1 MSAIQAQPGI
11 LSAALSHAA
20 RGWRVLPLWWPAP
33 PGCACGRPDC
43 ANVGKHPI
51 GELVPHGCHDATTDA
66 EVIRSWWGRFPEAN
80 VGIATGQESGIW
92 ALDVDPRHG
101 GDVTLE
107 DLETRH
113 GRLPTSLRARTGS
126 GGLHILFA
134 HPRDGKLSN
143 SSGRLGAGLD
153 VRGDGGYIVGPPSRH
168 ASGGTY
174 VLLDEEESI
183 VEPAPLWLLELI
195 GERYTE
201 AESDEPVEEL
211 PDDQAELVARRKL
224 ARAIVRVR
232 EGYSRHQT
240 AVWLFQQCRDNRV
253 PRSVARE
260 LIDPFLLVC
269 AEKKDR
275 AVPRPEVIKAF
286 AWAFKKAPREADR
299 EIDVRIGGKTILE
312 IAAIPSDIERHK
324 AIKAVAA
331 AEAVPVGA
339 VKAEVAKHRAAVAL
353 PPPTDWRAQLL
364 WRDTPSGRKLETCLR
379 NAAVFLTHHEQWKG
393 QIRAN
398 QFSGAVEWVPSQTP
412 PIEAHAGRWSDL
424 HTFQAAEWLQ
434 AGPRLMVGVEI
445 VYAAVQLAAQAAAMH
460 PVREYLESL
469 AWDGE
474 PRLDSW
480 LEDLAGVARTPHAM
494 AVGRRWLVSACAR
507 AFRPGAK
514 ADHALILEGSQG
526 IGKSTLLRT
535 LFEPWY
541 TDEIDVLGS
550 KDAAMQL
557 RGAWCIEMSELD
569 ALHRSDV
576 SRVKAFISRTVDRY
590 RPPYGREVVE
600 APRGCVF
607 AGSVNDSQYLRDET
621 GGRRFW
627 PVACTAID
635 LEGAKATRNQLWA
648 EAMVA
653 FRAGEAWWLDTR
665 ELVEKAEEEQ
675 EQRYFA
681 DAWEERIAEVL
692 EPTRWKVGQHVTISN
707 VLTAIG
713 VDTARQDRG
722 AQMRAAGC
730 LKRLGREMVKVKVHG
745 EHVRLWMP
753 KGWKRGDGQ

>member
-1 MSAIQAQPGI
+1 MAGREI
-11 LSAALSHAA
+11 LAAALAHAA
-20 RGWRVLPLWWPAP
+20 RGWRVLPLWGPSVRGARC
-33 PGCACGRPDC
+33 GCGNDSCSNAL
-43 ANVGKHPI
+43 KHPI
-51 GELVPHGCHDATTDA
+51 GELVPHGCHDATTDPA
-66 EVIRSWWGRFPEAN
+66 VIESWWAKFPEAN
-80 VGIATGQESGIW
+80 IGIATGQESGVW

-101 GDVTLE
+101 GDVTL
-107 DLETRH
+107 DTLEAKH
-113 GRLPTSLRARTGS
+113 GRLPSSLRARTGS
-126 GGLHILFA
+126 GGLHILFR
-134 HPRDGKLSN
+134 HPGDGKLSN

-168 ASGGTY
+168 ASGGVY
-174 VLLDEEESI
+174 VLLDEDESVI
-183 VEPAPLWLLELI
+183 EPAPNWLLELI

-201 AESDEPVEEL
+201 DESTEPVEEL

-240 AVWLFQQCRDNRV
+240 AVWMFQQCRDNRV
-253 PRSVARE
+253 PRAIARA

-275 AVPRPEVIKAF
+275 AVPRPEVTKAF
-286 AWAFKKAPREADR
+286 AWAYKKAPRDADR
-299 EIDVRIGGKTILE
+299 EIEVRIGGKTILE

-331 AEAVPVGA
+331 AEAVPVAA
-339 VKAEVAKHRAAVAL
+339 VKAEVARQRAAVAV
-353 PPPTDWRAQLL
+353 PAPSDWRAMLL
-364 WRDTPSGRKLETCLR
+364 WRETPSGRKLETCLR
-379 NAAVFLTHHEQWKG
+379 NAAVFLTHHEQWRGLIK
-393 QIRAN
+393 AN
-398 QFSGAVEWVPSQTP
+398 QFSGVVEWAPGDQP
-412 PIEAHAGRWSDL
+412 PIEAPAGRWSDL
-424 HTFQAAEWLQ
+424 HTFQATEWLQ
-434 AGPRLMVGVEI
+434 AGPRLMVGSDI
-445 VYAAVQLAAQAAAMH
+445 VYSSIQLAAQVSAMH
-460 PVREYLESL
+460 PVREYLEKL
-469 AWDGE
+469 VWDQE

-480 LEDLAGVARTPHAM
+480 LEDLAGVARTPHAA

-507 AFRPGAK
+507 ALRPGSK
-514 ADHALILEGSQG
+514 ADHALILEGPQG

-550 KDAAMQL
+550 KDAAMQI

-590 RPPYGREVVE
+590 RPPYGREVIE

-627 PVACTAID
+627 PVACTEID
-635 LEGAKATRNQLWA
+635 IEGAKAIRDQLWA

-665 ELVEKAEEEQ
+665 DLVEKAEEEQ

-681 DAWEERIAEVL
+681 DAWEERISDAL
-692 EPTRWKVGQHVTISN
+692 EPHRWKVGQPVTISN
-707 VLTAIG
+707 VLEAIG
-713 VDTARQDRG
+713 VDPARQDRG

-730 LKRLGREMVKVKVHG
+730 LKRLGREMVKVKQNR
-745 EHVRLWMP
+745 ECRRLWMP
-753 KGWKRGDGQ
+753 KGWKRGDA

>member
-1 MSAIQAQPGI
+1 MSDI
-11 LSAALSHAA
+11 LAAALSHAS
-20 RGWRVLPLWWPAP
+20 RGWRVLPLWWPVP
-33 PGCACGRPDC
+33 GGCACGRSDC

-51 GELVPHGCHDATTDA
+51 GELVAHGCHDASTDP
-66 EVIRSWWGRFPEAN
+66 EQIRGWWERFPLAN
-80 VGIATGQESGIW
+80 VGLATGQESGFW
-92 ALDVDPRHG
+92 ALDIDPRHG

-107 DLETRH
+107 ALEAKH
-113 GRLPTSLRARTGS
+113 GRLPASLRSRTGS
-126 GGLHILFA
+126 GGMHVLFR
-134 HPRDGKLSN
+134 HPGDGRLSN

-168 ASGGTY
+168 ASGGEY
-174 VLLDEEESI
+174 VLLDEDESVI
-183 VEPAPLWLLELI
+183 EPAPLWLLELI
-195 GERYTE
+195 GERYTDD
-201 AESDEPVEEL
+201 ESDEPIEEL

-240 AVWLFQQCRDNRV
+240 AVWLFQQCRDNRI

-260 LIDPFLLVC
+260 LVDPYLLVC

-275 AVPRPEVIKAF
+275 AVPRAEVLKAF
-286 AWAFKKAPREADR
+286 GWAYKKAPREADN
-299 EIDVRIGGKTILE
+299 EIEVRIGGRSVLE

-324 AIKAVAA
+324 AIRAVAE
-331 AEAVPVGA
+331 AEAVPISV
-339 VKAEVAKHRAAVAL
+339 VKTEVKKQRAAAAL

-364 WRDTPSGRKLETCLR
+364 WKDTPAGRKLETCLR
-379 NAAVFLTHHEQWKG
+379 NAAVFLTHHESWKG

-398 QFSGAVEWVPSQTP
+398 QFSGTVEWAPSDTP
-412 PIEAHAGRWSDL
+412 PIEAPAGRWTDL

-434 AGPRLMVGVEI
+434 AAPRLMVGAEI
-445 VYAAVQLAAQAAAMH
+445 VYAAIQLAAQASAMH
-460 PVREYLESL
+460 PVREYLEGL
-469 AWDGE
+469 AWDEE
-474 PRLDSW
+474 PRLDAW
-480 LEDLAGVARTPHAM
+480 LEDLAGVERTPHSV

-514 ADHALILEGSQG
+514 ADHALILEGPQG

-627 PVACTAID
+627 PVACTEID
-635 LEGAKATRNQLWA
+635 IEGAKATRDQLWA

-653 FRAGEAWWLDTR
+653 FRAGEPWWLDTR
-665 ELVEKAEEEQ
+665 ELVETAEVEQ
-675 EQRYFA
+675 EQRFFA
-681 DAWEERIAEVL
+681 DAWEERIADAL
-692 EPTRWKVGQHVTISN
+692 EPHRWKIGQPVTISN
-707 VLTAIG
+707 VLEAIG
-713 VDTARQDRG
+713 VEPGRQDR
-722 AQMRAAGC
+722 ASQMRASGC
-730 LKRLGREMVKVKVHG
+730 LKRLGRELVRVKERKRVL
-745 EHVRLWMP
+745 RLWMP
-753 KGWKRGDGQ
+753 KGWKRGDE